1 MDATENKSWAAAF
14 VFCRTRFLS
23 AVASFLRSVSVRRR
37 EKSLLLCETLPLGD
51 KRFLAIVQLE
61 GRRFLIGAT
70 PQSIALLDR
79 LESQRPER
87 RCEGS
92 PESKLAHGVH

>member
-1 MDATENKSWAAAF
+1 MDATETKSWSAAF
-14 VFCRTRFLS
+14 LS
-23 AVASFLRSVSVRRR
+23 LWMRHFSGLASFLRAFSVRPR
-37 EKSLLLCETLPLGD
+37 EKSLRLCETLSLGD

-79 LESQRPER
+79 LESQPER
-87 RCEGS
+87 RRGASSEPQLS
-92 PESKLAHGVH
+92 HGVH